1 MKRKILAIDD
11 EKDFLK
17 ILKLNLEQTGNYEV
31 ITSSDVGDIVRL
43 INSSRPDVI
52 LLDILMPGVTGFEVL
67 DMIKSD
73 HVGAGTPVIALSALE
88 NDPDKLTAYKKGVV
102 GYLTKPISKEDVI
115 RKIEKVIE
123 AKQ

>member
-52 LLDILMPGVTGFEVL
+52 LLDILMPGVTGFEAL
-67 DMIKSD
+67 DMINSD
-73 HVGAGTPVIALSALE
+73 PVGVGTPVIALSALE

>member
-102 GYLTKPISKEDVI
+102 DYLTKPISKEDVI

>member
-43 INSSRPDVI
+43 INSSRPDVV

-73 HVGAGTPVIALSALE
+73 PVGAGTPVIALSALE